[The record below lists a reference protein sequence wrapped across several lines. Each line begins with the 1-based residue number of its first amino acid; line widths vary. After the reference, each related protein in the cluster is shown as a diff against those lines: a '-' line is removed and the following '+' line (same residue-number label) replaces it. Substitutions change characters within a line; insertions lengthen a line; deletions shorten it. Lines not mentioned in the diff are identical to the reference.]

1 MRRSIAILLLLAAP
15 GVVDAQR
22 ARAEIIDSA
31 GAPIEEVLM
40 ILTDT
45 AGVTIRSARSD
56 AGGVVH
62 LLAPK
67 PGTYRASFTR
77 IGFNPYTTGGLMLRE
92 GETLVME
99 IRMHARPQALSTM
112 RVKAR
117 TRREFGREG
126 WADRKALGK
135 GVFLTGDEIRAE
147 SASTVAE
154 ALAKVDGFQVRYRP
168 LPELSTL
175 RGNRCLQYMVN
186 SLLMPVIPG
195 EHPSET
201 LDRVLGADRVMGI
214 EVYRDYGE
222 VPPVFRSRAVQSV
235 PPDDRTFP
243 VPRRPG
249 SEMTPDTESTRNCG
263 LINIWT
269 RKAW

>member
-1 MRRSIAILLLLAAP
+1 MRKLIAILLLLAAP
-15 GVVDAQR
+15 GVADAQR

-31 GAPIEEVLM
+31 GVPIDEVLVT
-40 ILTDT
+40 LLDT
-45 AGVTIRSARSD
+45 AGVTIRTGRSD

-62 LLAPK
+62 LLAPR

-77 IGFNPYTTGGLMLRE
+77 IGYNPYTTGGLVLRD
-92 GETLVME
+92 GETLVIEVKMQ
-99 IRMHARPQALSTM
+99 ARPQALATM

-126 WADRKALGK
+126 WAERKAIGK

-147 SASTVAE
+147 STLTVAE
-154 ALAKVDGFQVRYRP
+154 ALGKVEGFQVRYMP
-168 LPELSTL
+168 LPELSTV

-186 SLLMPVIPG
+186 SLIMPSIPG

-214 EVYRDYGE
+214 EVYREYGE
-222 VPPVFRSRAVQSV
+222 VPPVFRSRAVQTV
-235 PPDDRTFP
+235 PPDDRVSP
-243 VPRRPG
+243 IPRQRG
-249 SEMTPDTESTRNCG
+249 TAMTPDTESTRNCG

-269 RKAW
+269 RRAW